1 MSELLFQVR
10 GKTITAEELP
20 QHAEKAKPRVAK
32 MREAQHNGFAVEGY
46 PPGHLAEAEA
56 MAREAFARWQ
66 TKSEEERRDYL
77 RAGNREPK
85 AWDELSYVR
94 KTKAKRVAKPYATPQ
109 GAADCL
115 ALAIKAG
122 WQYARINELIRE
134 GA

>member
-10 GKTITAEELP
+10 GKLITADELP
-20 QHAEKAKPRVAK
+20 ANAEPAKPRIAK

-46 PPGHLAEAEA
+46 PPGHLAAAEA
-56 MAREAFARWQ
+56 SARGAFARWQ
-66 TKSEEERRDYL
+66 TKDEEERRDYL
-77 RAGNREPK
+77 RAGNKEPK
-85 AWDELSYVR
+85 PWDELSYVR

-122 WQYARINELIRE
+122 WQYARINELKRE
-134 GA
+134 AS